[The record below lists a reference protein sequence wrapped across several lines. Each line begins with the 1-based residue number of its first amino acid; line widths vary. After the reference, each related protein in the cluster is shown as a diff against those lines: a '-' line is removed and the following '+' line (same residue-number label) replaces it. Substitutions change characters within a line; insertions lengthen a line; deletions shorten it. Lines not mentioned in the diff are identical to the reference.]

1 MVTNT
6 SKPKRSN
13 TPANIP
19 AAKGKGIRCIKRS
32 NTPLKPTAITN
43 KEDTTNAPTTSAMG
57 IPLAAVINIAAPG
70 VDQAVTTGCL

>member
-1 MVTNT
+1 M
-6 SKPKRSN
+6 
-13 TPANIP
+13 
-19 AAKGKGIRCIKRS
+19 RCIKRS

-57 IPLAAVINIAAPG
+57 MPLAAVINIAAPG